1 MLELDQ
7 IAGLVAKPITDSEP
21 AGANC
26 QDDDKYIS
34 LRNEMQKLSRAGQS
48 SGIEWNTVSN
58 NSLFLLIEK
67 SKDFQVACYLAYA
80 LFHQY
85 QYPGLKVG
93 ANVLTNMLERYWD
106 SSHPQDRPRVKV
118 NFLNWYAS
126 QCFNYIQYIKPVDN
140 VKDIQQSVKYFNKIR
155 DFLSERELE
164 FESFNNLIAT
174 LNEYLRQL
182 DFKMVEPQK
191 EEKPVKLED
200 SVKTIQQDESLPLE
214 QGFLTLTRGARDLMK
229 ADLTLPYPYYLNRL
243 AAWGSIAVLP
253 DVEDGVTSISP
264 PDFFSVK
271 RINTIQDGNDPLEVL
286 RLVEEIIPDEPF
298 WLDLQILSLDMLKK
312 LGERYEE
319 AFAVV
324 KREFIQFLQRFP
336 GIEKLKF
343 NNNSAFLSDWAQD
356 QLNELRTTS
365 SMSFTDRMS
374 HLSSAEQQQ
383 IDDIKTLCK
392 AFSRKN
398 IELEIVQLEQI
409 NKQAVSERVRLTAYM
424 AICEELLKAGNRT
437 IIRPYLLF
445 ILEIIDKH
453 QLGTWDSVLT
463 LDALSL
469 VYRGMKTIRNKIS
482 DDLFEQVID
491 RVARIDSKMVLE
503 LSKL

>member
-1 MLELDQ
+1 M
-7 IAGLVAKPITDSEP
+7 
-21 AGANC
+21 
-26 QDDDKYIS
+26 
-34 LRNEMQKLSRAGQS
+34 
-48 SGIEWNTVSN
+48 
-58 NSLFLLIEK
+58 
-67 SKDFQVACYLAYA
+67 
-80 LFHQY
+80 
-85 QYPGLKVG
+85 
-93 ANVLTNMLERYWD
+93 
-106 SSHPQDRPRVKV
+106 
-118 NFLNWYAS
+118 
-126 QCFNYIQYIKPVDN
+126 
-140 VKDIQQSVKYFNKIR
+140 
-155 DFLSERELE
+155 
-164 FESFNNLIAT
+164 
-174 LNEYLRQL
+174 
-182 DFKMVEPQK
+182 
-191 EEKPVKLED
+191 
-200 SVKTIQQDESLPLE
+200 
-214 QGFLTLTRGARDLMK
+214 
-229 ADLTLPYPYYLNRL
+229 
-243 AAWGSIAVLP
+243 
-253 DVEDGVTSISP
+253 
-264 PDFFSVK
+264 
-271 RINTIQDGNDPLEVL
+271 
-286 RLVEEIIPDEPF
+286 VEEIIPDEPF

-374 HLSSAEQQQ
+374 HLSLAEQQQ
-383 IDDIKTLCK
+383 IDEIKSLSK

-469 VYRGMKTIRNKIS
+469 VYRGMKSIRNKIS
-482 DDLFEQVID
+482 DDLFEQVIH